1 MIFSRELDLSGAKN
15 PDEAIALIAQHIR
28 YMQESLE
35 LHNTKQQK
43 QTAAQQRKLPEP

>member
-15 PDEAIALIAQHIR
+15 QEEAIALIAQHIR

-43 QTAAQQRKLPEP
+43 QTAAQQRKLSEP